1 MNPTALV
8 LDILFVLVAA
18 IFIVVGVRRGFIK
31 SLIQSAKL
39 ILTVVI
45 TYFTGSFLATFLK
58 ENFIFKSVYDFWYG
72 KIDGIYQEANATL
85 NTEGLRGTV
94 ESAPDFLLAP
104 EKKAE
109 ILESLSEESGAAMVE
124 SVSTSIATPIADAI
138 SNILGYA
145 LTFVLAFILLTV
157 AAWFLTKIADR
168 IAFIGTANRILGGVF
183 GALLG
188 LIILSVIAVIV
199 GFIDV
204 KGAAYPDTILV
215 KLLGN
220 FWI

>member
-1 MNPTALV
+1 MNPIALV

-18 IFIVVGVRRGFIK
+18 MFIVVGVRRGFIK

-45 TYFTGSFLATFLK
+45 TYFMGSSVATFLK
-58 ENFIFKSVYDFWYG
+58 EKFIFKSVYEFWYG
-72 KIDGIYQEANATL
+72 KVDGIYQEANASL
-85 NTEGLRGTV
+85 NTEGLRNTV

-124 SVSTSIATPIADAI
+124 SVSTNLATPIADVI

-145 LTFVLAFILLTV
+145 LTFVLAFILLTI
-157 AAWFLTKIADR
+157 AAWLLTKIADR

-183 GALLG
+183 GALMG
-188 LIILSVIAVIV
+188 IIILSVIALVI

-204 KGAAYPDTILV
+204 KGAAYPDTLLV